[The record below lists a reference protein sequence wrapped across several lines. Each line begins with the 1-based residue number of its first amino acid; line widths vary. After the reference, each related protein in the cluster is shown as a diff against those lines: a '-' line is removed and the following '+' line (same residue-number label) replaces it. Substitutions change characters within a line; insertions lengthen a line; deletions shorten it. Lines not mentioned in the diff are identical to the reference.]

1 MKRLLFLLS
10 ISLLVAC
17 DDIGKEMYQV
27 NEPVM
32 MSESEFRSSVK
43 VTTRGKQITN
53 YGKICFYNG
62 YLFISKPGEGI
73 HIIDNRNPSKPANV
87 GFVEL
92 TGNADIAIK
101 NDLLYAD
108 AVMDLVWFDIT
119 NPAKPELKGR
129 LEDAFPET
137 FPPAYNEYGC
147 DYSNVYDDNGQKK
160 GVLVGWKLARREKP
174 ADYYPTASP
183 SWEFVYSD
191 ATSGSNKSTA
201 GINGSMSRFAL
212 YDKYMYSVLN
222 YQMQIFDL
230 SGAKPVKV
238 SDDYDN
244 YIGNVET
251 IFYYKDCMFLGMPTG
266 MSIYSLE
273 DPLKPRRRSTI
284 THVLGCDPVV
294 VDNDLAYVTVHS
306 GNFCGQNNDEL
317 FIVDVKDVDHPRQLV
332 SYTMTNPKGLGI
344 DSEKKVLFLCDDG
357 LKIFKIGG
365 DPQQLVSNQINH
377 IEGMDGYDL
386 IPYDNVVMMIADDGL
401 YQYDYSNLKAIK
413 RLSVIP
419 VKKESN

>member
-1 MKRLLFLLS
+1 
-10 ISLLVAC
+10 
-17 DDIGKEMYQV
+17 
-27 NEPVM
+27 
-32 MSESEFRSSVK
+32 
-43 VTTRGKQITN
+43 
-53 YGKICFYNG
+53 
-62 YLFISKPGEGI
+62 LFISKPGEGI
-73 HIIDNRNPSKPANV
+73 HIINNRNPSKPANV

-92 TGNADIAIK
+92 IGNADIAIK

-108 AVMDLVWFDIT
+108 ALIDLVWFDIT
-119 NPAKPELKGR
+119 NPSKPELKGR
-129 LEDAFPET
+129 LENAFPEAI
-137 FPPAYNEYGC
+137 PPVNNEYGC
-147 DYSNVYDDNGQKK
+147 DYSNIYDNNGKK
-160 GVLVGWKLARREKP
+160 QGVLVSWKLERRERP
-174 ADYYPTASP
+174 ADYYLYEP
-183 SWEFVYSD
+183 SSSSEIAYLD
-191 ATSGSNKSTA
+191 GASGSNKSTS

-212 YDKYMYSVLN
+212 YDKYMYAVIN

-230 SGAKPVKV
+230 SGAKPVRV
-238 SDDYDN
+238 SKDYEN

-273 DPLKPRRRSTI
+273 DPLSPRRRSTI

-317 FIVDVKDVDHPRQLV
+317 FIVDVKDVDHPKQLV
-332 SYTMTNPKGLGI
+332 SYMMKNPKGLGI

-357 LKIFKIGG
+357 LKIFKIGD

-386 IPYDNVVMMIADDGL
+386 IPFDNVVMMIADDGL
-401 YQYDYSNLKAIK
+401 YQYDYSNLKEIK

-419 VKKESN
+419 VQK